1 MERLTTWDPIN
12 KVYKA
17 KSGTECRSIIQELGI
32 YETIHEKEIHNAANI
47 GDIRDHY
54 ITNAAKLDPY
64 WENFGKK
71 EEKARKE
78 IPCEKCI
85 YRRRQRQGDFII
97 IYCNKNKNGVVKDL
111 KDCKYFNEAESE
123 DKA

>member
-1 MERLTTWDPIN
+1 MERLTIWDPVN

-17 KSGTECRSIIQELGI
+17 KSNITGRSIIQELGI

-64 WENFGKK
+64 WENIGKQ
-71 EEKARKE
+71 EKGE
-78 IPCEKCI
+78 
-85 YRRRQRQGDFII
+85 
-97 IYCNKNKNGVVKDL
+97 
-111 KDCKYFNEAESE
+111 
-123 DKA
+123 